1 MKRRPFGGSLH
12 KCNSEVWPP
21 RQTPLFITLNHTSA
35 APLHALT
42 PAVSAL
48 QLASWD
54 GFDIFELNRVT
65 EGRPLEAV
73 ALALLQDL
81 GLIDELQLP
90 LDKLRNFLR
99 AVEGKYLQ
107 NPYHSNVHA
116 ADVVQTVGAI
126 LLKVRVWLG
135 WWWPTCK
142 QHLS

>member
-1 MKRRPFGGSLH
+1 M
-12 KCNSEVWPP
+12 
-21 RQTPLFITLNHTSA
+21 
-35 APLHALT
+35 
-42 PAVSAL
+42 
-48 QLASWD
+48 ASWD

-90 LDKLRNFLR
+90 VDKLRNFLR
-99 AVEGKYLQ
+99 AVEGKYLA

-126 LLKVRVWLG
+126 LLKVRVAWAG
-135 WWWPTCK
+135 GD
-142 QHLS
+142 